1 MPFASLSASQNIN
14 KISFC
19 IARNNM
25 IEVLGLTKRY
35 GDGTVALKSVS
46 FKLDKKITSIIGRN
60 GAGKTTLLRILSTQ
74 LMPTSGKA
82 AINDLDVI
90 KNAPSIRKI
99 AVSIPQESKP
109 IDYLSTID
117 GVRLYLSARGVG
129 MRESMRAAGVALR
142 KVGLWDARDKLS
154 YELSGG
160 MKRKI
165 FVAMAIAAEA
175 DIVFLDEPTTG
186 LDPFSRVEV
195 WSAIRAIKGQVILT
209 THYMEEAQ
217 ALSEDVLMIES
228 GKIFAHG
235 TVNQLLKPF
244 DGLVRIEG
252 LRKRKSSYRIGT
264 TWISYMKESAA
275 KSFVG
280 REDIIKPVTL
290 DDLFIRRGVNLES

>member
-1 MPFASLSASQNIN
+1 
-14 KISFC
+14 
-19 IARNNM
+19 M
-25 IEVLGLTKRY
+25 IDVVGLTKRY
-35 GDGTVALKSVS
+35 GDGTVALNNVS
-46 FKLDKKITSIIGRN
+46 FKLDKKISSIIGRN

-74 LMPTSGKA
+74 LLPTSGRA
-82 AINDLDVI
+82 TINGIDVI
-90 KNAPSIRKI
+90 KDASSIRKI

-109 IDYLSTID
+109 IDYLTALD
-117 GVRLYLSARGVG
+117 DVRLYLSARGIG
-129 MRESMRAAGVALR
+129 IRESRRAAEIALK
-142 KVGLWDARDKLS
+142 KVGLWSARNKIS

-195 WSAIRAIKGQVILT
+195 WSAIKAIKGQVILT

-217 ALSEDVLMIES
+217 ALSEDVLMIDS
-228 GKIFAHG
+228 GRILAHAQ
-235 TVNQLLKPF
+235 VNQLLKPF
-244 DGLVRIEG
+244 NGLVRIESQ
-252 LRKRKSSYRIGT
+252 RKRKSSYKVGT
-264 TWISYMKESAA
+264 TWISYVKKSAA

-280 REDIIKPVTL
+280 QGDIIKPITL